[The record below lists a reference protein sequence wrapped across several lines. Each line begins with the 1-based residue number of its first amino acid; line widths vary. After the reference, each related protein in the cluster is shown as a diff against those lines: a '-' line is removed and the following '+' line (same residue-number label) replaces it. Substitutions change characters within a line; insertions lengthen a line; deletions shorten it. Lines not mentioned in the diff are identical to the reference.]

1 MLNLHMPVVIA
12 LLRAVNVGSHNLIKM
27 DALRTL
33 CASLKLKDVQT
44 YVQSGNV
51 VFRTREEDL
60 QRLAARIEKAIERSF
75 GFRPDVVLRTKSEIS
90 EVIGRNPFS
99 TRGDIGPA
107 KLLVMFLAGDPGED
121 ARQRV
126 LQIKTDPE
134 ELHLHGRQ
142 LYIYFPDGMGRSKL
156 QVGAIEKAL
165 KTPGTCRNWNTVNR
179 LFEMAEKL
187 EAS

>member
-1 MLNLHMPVVIA
+1 MPVVIA
-12 LLRAVNVGSHNLIKM
+12 LLRAVNVGSHNTIKM

-33 CASLKLKDVQT
+33 CASLKLKDAQT

-51 VFRTREEDL
+51 VFRTKEQDL
-60 QRLAARIEKAIERSF
+60 PRLAIRIEKAIERSF
-75 GFRPDVVLRTKSEIS
+75 GFRPDVVLRTASEIRD
-90 EVIGRNPFS
+90 VVARNPFS
-99 TRGDIGPA
+99 TRSDIGPT

-121 ARQRV
+121 ARQRI

-134 ELHLHGRQ
+134 ELHLGGRE

-156 QVGAIEKAL
+156 QVGGIEKAL
-165 KTPGTCRNWNTVNR
+165 KTPGTCRNWNTVTR

-187 EAS
+187 EAP